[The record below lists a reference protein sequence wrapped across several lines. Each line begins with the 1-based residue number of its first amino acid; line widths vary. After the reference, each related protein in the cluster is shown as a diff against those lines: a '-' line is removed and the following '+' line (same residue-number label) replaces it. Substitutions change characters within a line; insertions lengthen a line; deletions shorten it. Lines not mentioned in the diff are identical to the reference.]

1 MSTLLGRVDTF
12 VVINRT
18 LLSDYDRKVLTMLYQ
33 PIVGSTTVT
42 LYLTLWSFLDKLEV
56 ISTDLTHD
64 SLMTNLQISLE
75 QIVEAR
81 EKLEALGL
89 IKTYLKEGKEYN
101 SYVYELYSPLKVYD
115 FFNDPIL
122 STILC
127 DTIGPTEYKRVME
140 YFKIP
145 KINLT
150 GYKNISVKFKVNN
163 EIHHQDSQNIN
174 HHYHLHTHN
183 PNY

>member
-81 EKLEALGL
+81 E
-89 IKTYLKEGKEYN
+89 N
-101 SYVYELYSPLKVYD
+101 
-115 FFNDPIL
+115 
-122 STILC
+122 
-127 DTIGPTEYKRVME
+127 
-140 YFKIP
+140 
-145 KINLT
+145 
-150 GYKNISVKFKVNN
+150 
-163 EIHHQDSQNIN
+163 
-174 HHYHLHTHN
+174 
-183 PNY
+183 